1 MKPND
6 AKIRVIVLS
15 NDDDTNEK
23 LDTAAKKKIEEWQKK
38 HEEEI
43 KKSSDAKQIEFD
55 EIAHQA
61 KKPEQI
67 SVKLEHNMTVPE
79 SDEYLPK
86 HIFSDKEGVPYS
98 TGKGKFF
105 DSKWEEKVAKEEIK
119 KESLK
124 GWYRNGRGGEK
135 SISVPY
141 IMEGNYHQSQ
151 PDLIFVHEVDGELV
165 ADIYDPHNHALA
177 DTSYKWVGLAKYAR
191 DHSESYRHVKAVIE
205 INDVL
210 WCLDLKADGIDEK
223 IAKATN
229 KTAIE
234 NLFKSEGCKYKNISS
249 IEQEPE
255 FH

>member
-1 MKPND
+1 MKPKD
-6 AKIRVIVLS
+6 AKIRVITLS
-15 NDDDTNEK
+15 NEDDTNEK
-23 LDTAAKKKIEEWQKK
+23 LDAAAKKQIEKWQKK
-38 HEEEI
+38 HKEKI

-61 KKPEQI
+61 KKPEHI
-67 SVKLEHNMTVPE
+67 AVKLEHNMTVPE
-79 SDEYLPK
+79 SEEHLQK
-86 HIFSDKEGVPYS
+86 HIFSDKKGVPYS
-98 TGKGKFF
+98 TGKGEFF

-141 IMEGNYHQSQ
+141 FMEGNYHQSQ
-151 PDLIFVHEVDGELV
+151 PDLIFVHEVDGELEV
-165 ADIYDPHNHALA
+165 DIYDPHNHALA
-177 DTSYKWVGLAKYAR
+177 DTSYKWVGLAKYAKK
-191 DHSESYRHVKAVIE
+191 HSESYRHVKAVIE
-205 INDVL
+205 IGEVM
-210 WCLDLKADGIDEK
+210 WCLDLKADGIAEK

-234 NLFKSEGCKYKNISS
+234 NLFKSEGSKCKNISS
-249 IEQEPE
+249 IEQDPE